1 MYLPLA
7 SKGLKTYPG
16 LPGTALAVGNM
27 GSVEEEVSKDGEELG
42 FTCELLF
49 VVLDA
54 PPRLLIA
61 AAAADFLSGT
71 KRTETGFGYR
81 ELYAPLTAST
91 PAPIG
96 PPTITLPAIAVPP
109 VADTL
114 LSTFTVWGTYPALLT
129 VTVKLSRRL
138 FTNFVGVTPFSPE
151 ESTTFAP
158 DGSLNTV
165 SLSWEPRVMVAQ
177 DVIRTT
183 GRHSKTLLINR
194 SIVVEFE
201 KTFSDF
207 GSVPI
212 RWQISCSGIPPS
224 HFAGAYALNQRWNQK
239 SPLLATACS
248 CVSITLPASS
258 YMRITPSFERLQNY
272 AWPTEF
278 P

>member
-16 LPGTALAVGNM
+16 FPGTALAVGNM
-27 GSVEEEVSKDGEELG
+27 GSVEEGVSGDGEELG
-42 FTCELLF
+42 FTCERLF
-49 VVLDA
+49 VVLDVLDA
-54 PPRLLIA
+54 PPRFLIA

-96 PPTITLPAIAVPP
+96 PPAAMAVPP

-138 FTNFVGVTPFSPE
+138 FTNCVGVTPFSPE

-194 SIVVEFE
+194 SIVVEFG
-201 KTFSDF
+201 KNISDF

-212 RWQISCSGIPPS
+212 SWQI
-224 HFAGAYALNQRWNQK
+224 FL
-239 SPLLATACS
+239 
-248 CVSITLPASS
+248 
-258 YMRITPSFERLQNY
+258 
-272 AWPTEF
+272 
-278 P
+278 

>member
-1 MYLPLA
+1 
-7 SKGLKTYPG
+7 
-16 LPGTALAVGNM
+16 M
-27 GSVEEEVSKDGEELG
+27 GSVEEEVSGDGEELG

-91 PAPIG
+91 PTPIS
-96 PPTITLPAIAVPP
+96 PPAIMAVPP

-129 VTVKLSRRL
+129 LTVKLSRRL

-165 SLSWEPRVMVAQ
+165 SLSWEPRVMVPQ

-194 SIVVEFE
+194 SILVELE
-201 KTFSDF
+201 KTYRILVVFQRA
-207 GSVPI
+207 G
-212 RWQISCSGIPPS
+212 QI
-224 HFAGAYALNQRWNQK
+224 F
-239 SPLLATACS
+239 
-248 CVSITLPASS
+248 V
-258 YMRITPSFERLQNY
+258 
-272 AWPTEF
+272 
-278 P
+278 

>member
-1 MYLPLA
+1 
-7 SKGLKTYPG
+7 
-16 LPGTALAVGNM
+16 M
-27 GSVEEEVSKDGEELG
+27 GSVEEEVNGDGEELG

-61 AAAADFLSGT
+61 AAAADFLSGA

-96 PPTITLPAIAVPP
+96 PPAAMAVPP

-138 FTNFVGVTPFSPE
+138 FTNLVGVTPFSPE

-165 SLSWEPRVMVAQ
+165 SLSWEPRVMVPQ

-183 GRHSKTLLINR
+183 DRHSKTLLINR
-194 SIVVEFE
+194 SIVVELE
-201 KTFSDF
+201 KTYRILVVFQRT
-207 GSVPI
+207 G
-212 RWQISCSGIPPS
+212 QIFVWRHSSQPFCRPVRIKSAMEPKISATGHRLLERLDHVARFIVNANHGP
-224 HFAGAYALNQRWNQK
+224 ALA
-239 SPLLATACS
+239 LLAIPT
-248 CVSITLPASS
+248 SS
-258 YMRITPSFERLQNY
+258 MRS
-272 AWPTEF
+272 
-278 P
+278 

>member
-1 MYLPLA
+1 MYLPFA

-27 GSVEEEVSKDGEELG
+27 GSVEEEVSGDGEELG

-54 PPRLLIA
+54 PRLLIA
-61 AAAADFLSGT
+61 AAAADFLSGAN
-71 KRTETGFGYR
+71 RTETGFGYR

-91 PAPIG
+91 PAPMG
-96 PPTITLPAIAVPP
+96 PPIAMAVPP

-114 LSTFTVWGTYPALLT
+114 LSTFTVWGTYPALVT

-138 FTNFVGVTPFSPE
+138 FTNLVGVTPFSPE

-165 SLSWEPRVMVAQ
+165 SLSWGPRVMVAQ

-183 GRHSKTLLINR
+183 ERPSKTLLINR
-194 SIVVEFE
+194 SIVVELE
-201 KTFSDF
+201 KTYRILVVFQRA
-207 GSVPI
+207 G
-212 RWQISCSGIPPS
+212 QI
-224 HFAGAYALNQRWNQK
+224 F
-239 SPLLATACS
+239 
-248 CVSITLPASS
+248 V
-258 YMRITPSFERLQNY
+258 
-272 AWPTEF
+272 
-278 P
+278 

>member
-27 GSVEEEVSKDGEELG
+27 GSVEEEVNGDGEELG

-61 AAAADFLSGT
+61 AAADFLSGT
-71 KRTETGFGYR
+71 KRTETRFGYR

-91 PAPIG
+91 PTPIG

-165 SLSWEPRVMVAQ
+165 SLSWEPRVMVPQ

-183 GRHSKTLLINR
+183 DRHSKTLLINR
-194 SIVVEFE
+194 SIVVELE
-201 KTFSDF
+201 KTYRILVVFQRT
-207 GSVPI
+207 G
-212 RWQISCSGIPPS
+212 QI
-224 HFAGAYALNQRWNQK
+224 F
-239 SPLLATACS
+239 
-248 CVSITLPASS
+248 V
-258 YMRITPSFERLQNY
+258 
-272 AWPTEF
+272 
-278 P
+278 

>member
-27 GSVEEEVSKDGEELG
+27 GSVEEGVSGDGEELG
-42 FTCELLF
+42 FTCERLF

-61 AAAADFLSGT
+61 AAAADFLSGA

-96 PPTITLPAIAVPP
+96 PPAAMAVPP

-138 FTNFVGVTPFSPE
+138 FTNCVGVTPFSPE

-183 GRHSKTLLINR
+183 GRHSKTLLVNR
-194 SIVVEFE
+194 SIVVEFG
-201 KTFSDF
+201 KTYRILVVFQSAGKF
-207 GSVPI
+207 
-212 RWQISCSGIPPS
+212 SCSGIPPR
-224 HFAGAYALNQRWNQK
+224 HFRRRVRIKSAMEPK
-239 SPLLATACS
+239 SPLLATACL
-248 CVSITLPASS
+248 CVSITLPAAS
-258 YMRITPSFERLQNY
+258 
-272 AWPTEF
+272 
-278 P
+278 

>member
-27 GSVEEEVSKDGEELG
+27 GAVEEEVNVDGEESG

-61 AAAADFLSGT
+61 AAADFLSGN

-91 PAPIG
+91 PTPLG

-165 SLSWEPRVMVAQ
+165 SLSWEPRVMVPQ

-183 GRHSKTLLINR
+183 DRHSKTLLINR
-194 SIVVEFE
+194 SIVVELE
-201 KTFSDF
+201 KTYRILVVFQRT
-207 GSVPI
+207 G
-212 RWQISCSGIPPS
+212 QI
-224 HFAGAYALNQRWNQK
+224 F
-239 SPLLATACS
+239 
-248 CVSITLPASS
+248 V
-258 YMRITPSFERLQNY
+258 
-272 AWPTEF
+272 
-278 P
+278 

>member
-1 MYLPLA
+1 MYLPLV

-16 LPGTALAVGNM
+16 LPGTGLAVGNV
-27 GSVEEEVSKDGEELG
+27 GWAEEAVRGDGEKLD
-42 FTCELLF
+42 FTLSADELL
-49 VVLDA
+49 VVVRD
-54 PPRLLIA
+54 PPLRLST
-61 AAAADFLSGT
+61 AAADFLRGT

-138 FTNFVGVTPFSPE
+138 FTKFVGVTPFSPE

-183 GRHSKTLLINR
+183 GRHSKALLINR
-194 SIVVEFE
+194 SIVVELE
-201 KTFSDF
+201 KTYRILVVFQRT
-207 GSVPI
+207 G
-212 RWQISCSGIPPS
+212 QI
-224 HFAGAYALNQRWNQK
+224 F
-239 SPLLATACS
+239 
-248 CVSITLPASS
+248 V
-258 YMRITPSFERLQNY
+258 
-272 AWPTEF
+272 
-278 P
+278 

>member
-7 SKGLKTYPG
+7 SKGLKTNPG

-27 GSVEEEVSKDGEELG
+27 GSVEEGVSGDGEELG
-42 FTCELLF
+42 FTCERLF
-49 VVLDA
+49 VVLDVLDA
-54 PPRLLIA
+54 PPRFLIA
-61 AAAADFLSGT
+61 AAAADFLSGA

-91 PAPIG
+91 PIPIG
-96 PPTITLPAIAVPP
+96 PPTAMAVPP

-165 SLSWEPRVMVAQ
+165 SLSWGPRVIVAQ

-194 SIVVEFE
+194 SIVVELE
-201 KTFSDF
+201 KHIGF
-207 GSVPI
+207 
-212 RWQISCSGIPPS
+212 W
-224 HFAGAYALNQRWNQK
+224 
-239 SPLLATACS
+239 
-248 CVSITLPASS
+248 
-258 YMRITPSFERLQNY
+258 
-272 AWPTEF
+272 
-278 P
+278 

>member
-27 GSVEEEVSKDGEELG
+27 GSVEEEVSGDGEELG

-91 PAPIG
+91 PTPIG
-96 PPTITLPAIAVPP
+96 PPTIMAVPP

-138 FTNFVGVTPFSPE
+138 FTNLVGVTPFSPE

-183 GRHSKTLLINR
+183 DRHSKTLLINR
-194 SIVVEFE
+194 SIVVELE
-201 KTFSDF
+201 KTYRILVVFQRA
-207 GSVPI
+207 G
-212 RWQISCSGIPPS
+212 QI
-224 HFAGAYALNQRWNQK
+224 
-239 SPLLATACS
+239 
-248 CVSITLPASS
+248 
-258 YMRITPSFERLQNY
+258 FE
-272 AWPTEF
+272 
-278 P
+278 

>member
-1 MYLPLA
+1 
-7 SKGLKTYPG
+7 
-16 LPGTALAVGNM
+16 M
-27 GSVEEEVSKDGEELG
+27 GSVEEGVSGDGEELG
-42 FTCELLF
+42 FTCERLF

-61 AAAADFLSGT
+61 AAAADFLSGA

-96 PPTITLPAIAVPP
+96 PPAAMAVPP

-158 DGSLNTV
+158 DGSLTTV

-194 SIVVEFE
+194 SIVVEFG
-201 KTFSDF
+201 KKRTYRILVVFQSA
-207 GSVPI
+207 GKS
-212 RWQISCSGIPPS
+212 SCSGIPSS
-224 HFAGAYALNQRWNQK
+224 HFAGAYALNRRWNQK

-248 CVSITLPASS
+248 CVFDHVARCIVNVNHSI
-258 YMRITPSFERLQNY
+258 M
-272 AWPTEF
+272 
-278 P
+278 

>member
-16 LPGTALAVGNM
+16 LPGTPLAVGNM
-27 GSVEEEVSKDGEELG
+27 GSVEEEVNGDGEEPG
-42 FTCELLF
+42 FTCGLLF

-54 PPRLLIA
+54 PPRLLI

-91 PAPIG
+91 PTPIG

-129 VTVKLSRRL
+129 VTIKLSRRL

-158 DGSLNTV
+158 DGSLTTV
-165 SLSWEPRVMVAQ
+165 SLSWEPRVMVPQ

-194 SIVVEFE
+194 SIVVELE
-201 KTFSDF
+201 KTYRILVVFQRT
-207 GSVPI
+207 G
-212 RWQISCSGIPPS
+212 QI
-224 HFAGAYALNQRWNQK
+224 F
-239 SPLLATACS
+239 
-248 CVSITLPASS
+248 V
-258 YMRITPSFERLQNY
+258 
-272 AWPTEF
+272 
-278 P
+278 

>member
-16 LPGTALAVGNM
+16 FPGTALAVGNM
-27 GSVEEEVSKDGEELG
+27 GSVEEGVSGDGEELG
-42 FTCELLF
+42 FTCERLF
-49 VVLDA
+49 VVLDVLDA
-54 PPRLLIA
+54 PPRFLIA

-71 KRTETGFGYR
+71 KRTETGFGYS

-96 PPTITLPAIAVPP
+96 PPTITFPAIAVPP

-194 SIVVEFE
+194 SIVVEFG
-201 KTFSDF
+201 KNISDF

-212 RWQISCSGIPPS
+212 SWQIFVKRHSSQPFCRPVRIKSAMEP
-224 HFAGAYALNQRWNQK
+224 K
-239 SPLLATACS
+239 SPLLATACL
-248 CVSITLPASS
+248 CVSIT
-258 YMRITPSFERLQNY
+258 
-272 AWPTEF
+272 
-278 P
+278 

>member
-27 GSVEEEVSKDGEELG
+27 GSVEEEVSGDGEELG

-96 PPTITLPAIAVPP
+96 PPTAIAVPP

-114 LSTFTVWGTYPALLT
+114 LL
-129 VTVKLSRRL
+129 RRCRL
-138 FTNFVGVTPFSPE
+138 RDPLIP
-151 ESTTFAP
+151 
-158 DGSLNTV
+158 
-165 SLSWEPRVMVAQ
+165 
-177 DVIRTT
+177 
-183 GRHSKTLLINR
+183 TLKPKI
-194 SIVVEFE
+194 E
-201 KTFSDF
+201 
-207 GSVPI
+207 
-212 RWQISCSGIPPS
+212 ISCSRRTI
-224 HFAGAYALNQRWNQK
+224 LRWTRELRHDASGSGRRKWRQ
-239 SPLLATACS
+239 
-248 CVSITLPASS
+248 SS
-258 YMRITPSFERLQNY
+258 YLRSISLTRGKPPVQIGI
-272 AWPTEF
+272 
-278 P
+278 

>member
-27 GSVEEEVSKDGEELG
+27 SSVEEGGSGDGEELG
-42 FTCELLF
+42 FTCERLF
-49 VVLDA
+49 IVLDA
-54 PPRLLIA
+54 PPRFLIA

-71 KRTETGFGYR
+71 KRAETGFGYR

-91 PAPIG
+91 PTPIG
-96 PPTITLPAIAVPP
+96 PPIITLPAIAVPP

-158 DGSLNTV
+158 DGSLTTV

-194 SIVVEFE
+194 SIVVEFG
-201 KTFSDF
+201 KNISDF

-212 RWQISCSGIPPS
+212 SWQI
-224 HFAGAYALNQRWNQK
+224 F
-239 SPLLATACS
+239 
-248 CVSITLPASS
+248 V
-258 YMRITPSFERLQNY
+258 
-272 AWPTEF
+272 
-278 P
+278 

>member
-27 GSVEEEVSKDGEELG
+27 GSVEEGVSGDGEELG
-42 FTCELLF
+42 FTCERLF

-61 AAAADFLSGT
+61 AAAADFLSGA

-96 PPTITLPAIAVPP
+96 PPAAMAVLP

-114 LSTFTVWGTYPALLT
+114 LSTFTVCGTYPALLT

-138 FTNFVGVTPFSPE
+138 FTNCVGVTPFSPE

-158 DGSLNTV
+158 DGSVNTV

-183 GRHSKTLLINR
+183 GRHSKALLINR
-194 SIVVEFE
+194 SIVVELE
-201 KTFSDF
+201 NISDF
-207 GSVPI
+207 GY
-212 RWQISCSGIPPS
+212 CSNQLAN
-224 HFAGAYALNQRWNQK
+224 FRVAAL
-239 SPLLATACS
+239 
-248 CVSITLPASS
+248 LPA
-258 YMRITPSFERLQNY
+258 ILQ
-272 AWPTEF
+272 ARTH
-278 P
+278 